1 LLILYAKCVDL
12 VLFGKKNGAENLRK
26 ESGGN
31 FLFPN

>member
-1 LLILYAKCVDL
+1 MPNVLIWYCLEKT
-12 VLFGKKNGAENLRK
+12 NGAENLRK